1 MPRFAPYSLLG
12 CLGFAL
18 LATGPV
24 LAEVPNEVGV
34 WQKMSTYLTK
44 EALIELKDLP
54 DPKDA
59 ASQRERDF
67 CAAVVTLDQQPL
79 SESRLD
85 DVDSRLKALLDEGME
100 DEIDSASRYLLGRIA
115 QLYRADP
122 DVPLAVSYYRDLI
135 KRPGPGHYADIA
147 RVKLAVLLLY
157 AVHTE
162 DAVERINQAEQLLP
176 GTNDRLAVRDLHRI
190 LARGIMF
197 YNLPPEGA
205 LKHLLAADK
214 IGGLVG
220 TLGADQLVQIGELA
234 WDTGDEELANKY
246 YERLRDEYPRDPRI
260 FLMDQ
265 RNAGN
270 PVPQR
275 GEKINGR

>member
-1 MPRFAPYSLLG
+1 LLG
-12 CLGFAL
+12 CVGFAL
-18 LATGPV
+18 LTTGLA
-24 LAEVPNEVGV
+24 LAEVPGEVGV
-34 WQKMSTYLTK
+34 WQKTSTYLTK

-54 DPKDA
+54 DPQNA
-59 ASQRERDF
+59 TSQRERDF
-67 CAAVVTLDQQPL
+67 CTAVVTLDQQPL

-85 DVDSRLKALLDEGME
+85 DVDAKLKALLKAGIE

-115 QLYRADP
+115 QLYRADA
-122 DVPLAVSYYRDLI
+122 DVPLAVSYFRGLI
-135 KRPGPGHYADIA
+135 ERPGPGHYADIA

-162 DAVERINQAEQLLP
+162 DAVERVNQVEKLLP
-176 GTNDRLAVRDLHRI
+176 GTRDRLAVRDLHRV
-190 LARGIMF
+190 LARSIMF
-197 YNLPPEGA
+197 FNLPPEGA
-205 LKHLLAADK
+205 LRHLLAADE

-234 WDTGDEELANKY
+234 WDTGEEELANNY
-246 YERLRDEYPRDPRI
+246 YTRLREEYPRDARI

-275 GEKINGR
+275 GEEIHGR

>member
-1 MPRFAPYSLLG
+1 MLRYG
-12 CLGFAL
+12 CLYL
-18 LATGPV
+18 LICFILSLVGAVTTS
-24 LAEVPNEVGV
+24 AEASTEVGV

-44 EALIELKDLP
+44 EALIELKDLT
-54 DPKDA
+54 DPQNTT
-59 ASQRERDF
+59 SQRERDF
-67 CAAVVTLDQQPL
+67 CTAVVTLDQQPL

-85 DVDSRLKALLDEGME
+85 DVDARLKALVDAGIE

-115 QLYRADP
+115 QLYRADA
-122 DVPLAVSYYRDLI
+122 DVPLAVSYFRDLI
-135 KRPGPGHYADIA
+135 ARPGPGHYADIA

-162 DAVERINQAEQLLP
+162 DAVERIKQAEKLLP
-176 GTNDRLAVRDLHRI
+176 GTSDPLAVRDLHRV

-197 YNLPPEGA
+197 FNLPPEGA
-205 LKHLLAADK
+205 LRHLLAADE

-234 WDTGDEELANKY
+234 WDTGDEELANTY
-246 YERLRDEYPRDPRI
+246 YDRLREQYPRDARI

-275 GEKINGR
+275 GEDINGR

>member
-1 MPRFAPYSLLG
+1 MLRRARR
-12 CLGFAL
+12 CLISCIGFAHIGAV
-18 LATGPV
+18 ATA
-24 LAEVPNEVGV
+24 AEIQSEVGV

-44 EALIELKDLP
+44 EALIELKNLP
-54 DPKDA
+54 GTQDS

-67 CAAVVTLDQQPL
+67 CTAVVTLDQQPL

-85 DVDSRLKALLDEGME
+85 DVDERLKALLSAGIE
-100 DEIDSASRYLLGRIA
+100 DEINSASRYLLGRIA
-115 QLYRADP
+115 QLYRAEP

-135 KRPGPGHYADIA
+135 ERPGPGHFADIA

-162 DAVERINQAEQLLP
+162 DAIERIAHAEKLIL
-176 GTNDRLAVRDLHRI
+176 GTSDSIAIRDLHRI
-190 LARGIMF
+190 VARGIMF
-197 YNLPPEGA
+197 FNLPPEGA
-205 LKHLLAADK
+205 LRHLLAADQ

-234 WDTGDEELANKY
+234 WDTGDDKLANNY
-246 YERLRDEYPRDPRI
+246 YELLRVEYPRDPRI

-270 PVPQR
+270 PVPTR
-275 GEKINGR
+275 GEAIHGR